1 MQQADPARTI
11 VIVRHAKAETEAAT
25 DHARPLTERGLA
37 DARAAGQWL
46 GQRLDAAATGPVE
59 ALVSTATRAR
69 LTWEQISAVVPGRT
83 RMLDGLYE
91 AGPDEVVQTLAMLDE
106 AVRVAI
112 VVGHN
117 PTMYEVVETLSDGSA
132 AAHRELRSRGF
143 PTCAIGVLTLDGPWR
158 DLQSVACSL
167 TDLHVARG

>member
-11 VIVRHAKAETEAAT
+11 VIVRHAKAEAQAAT

-46 GQRLDAAATGPVE
+46 GQRLDAAAGGQTE

-106 AVRVAI
+106 AVRVVI

-117 PTMYEVVETLSDGSA
+117 PTMHQLVETLSDGST
-132 AAHRELRSRGF
+132 AAHHELRSRGL
-143 PTCAIGVLTLDGPWR
+143 PTCAIAVLALDGSWR
-158 DLQSVACSL
+158 DLQSGGCSL
-167 TDLHVARG
+167 TDLQVARG